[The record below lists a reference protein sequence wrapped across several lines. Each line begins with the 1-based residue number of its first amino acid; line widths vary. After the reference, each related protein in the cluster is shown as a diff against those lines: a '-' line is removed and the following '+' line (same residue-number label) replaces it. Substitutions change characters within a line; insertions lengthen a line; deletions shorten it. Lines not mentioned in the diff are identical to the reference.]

1 MEASTSASF
10 YEYRVNRDRSQIP
23 TVILTR
29 YFIQCTWFPKNATQS
44 ANRTSAVVACWNN
57 QSLPFNRHKQFF
69 IQLFFSLY
77 IVLSIA
83 PVYGGNHFRP
93 KSISIETIARVQQ
106 QYLGGKLSADMKWVI
121 INFRRKSYKKPTH
134 THSACQRF
142 FQRINISIF
151 LKHHLVKCHALRVD
165 MMWTEGFFRYSRW
178 QDDGSAVC
186 LLEYQMYSPTKRR
199 IMKSLH
205 TSCINWTL
213 MTLLSDTKRISLGL
227 SVWECKWNERKLHW
241 KQMLWMYSECW
252 KEKGWKGF
260 WISVNWLKTFIRM
273 KFDVFYCSAQRIFS
287 IVYIRMQFHFHF
299 IVWNEGEKGNNH
311 SHTRSSYGN

>member
-1 MEASTSASF
+1 MSPREHWLHFYSPPACSSLFQSDSVFVHGACEFFINGFHLWFVEGLSEDALKRAPSTDFHETLTAFPFFRSSIHNLVFIIEMEASTSASF
-10 YEYRVNRDRSQIP
+10 YEYRVNRDCSRIP

-165 MMWTEGFFRYSRW
+165 MMWTEGFFSVFKMARRW
-178 QDDGSAVC
+178 ICS
-186 LLEYQMYSPTKRR
+186 
-199 IMKSLH
+199 
-205 TSCINWTL
+205 
-213 MTLLSDTKRISLGL
+213 L
-227 SVWECKWNERKLHW
+227 SVGIPNVFSHETPHNEITSHIAALIE
-241 KQMLWMYSECW
+241 LWWLCW
-252 KEKGWKGF
+252 VIRNGF
-260 WISVNWLKTFIRM
+260 L
-273 KFDVFYCSAQRIFS
+273 
-287 IVYIRMQFHFHF
+287 
-299 IVWNEGEKGNNH
+299 
-311 SHTRSSYGN
+311 

>member
-1 MEASTSASF
+1 MDFIYDSLKDFQKTRSSALRQQIFTKHWPLFPFFRSSIHNLVFIIEMEASTSASF
-10 YEYRVNRDRSQIP
+10 YEYRVNRDRSRIP

-121 INFRRKSYKKPTH
+121 INFRRKSYKKPT
-134 THSACQRF
+134 QRVKDF
-142 FQRINISIF
+142 FKESTFPFSWSTIWSN
-151 LKHHLVKCHALRVD
+151 A
-165 MMWTEGFFRYSRW
+165 M
-178 QDDGSAVC
+178 
-186 LLEYQMYSPTKRR
+186 
-199 IMKSLH
+199 
-205 TSCINWTL
+205 
-213 MTLLSDTKRISLGL
+213 
-227 SVWECKWNERKLHW
+227 HW
-241 KQMLWMYSECW
+241 
-252 KEKGWKGF
+252 G
-260 WISVNWLKTFIRM
+260 
-273 KFDVFYCSAQRIFS
+273 
-287 IVYIRMQFHFHF
+287 
-299 IVWNEGEKGNNH
+299 
-311 SHTRSSYGN
+311 